1 MRRADGRGGGARHL
15 PSRPVRTHRS
25 HPTGNAGSA
34 TGSASSKPFVGE
46 ILGLAIDYHGSAP
59 GTTDITI
66 EGATTGLD
74 LYAKANSV
82 TDTFVVPVLY
92 SVDNARSALASDVT
106 SRRYCVGEAV
116 KVTLVQC
123 DALATAVSVRVFYD
137 PDIQAETIAVT
148 TTGSAGSASGSKTG
162 LITHGGSSAWPS
174 TTTGA
179 RRGPRTSK
187 SNPAL
192 SGVNFYAKSN
202 SVTDAYVA
210 PGVFAVTAAEGSLAS
225 NVTPERYVI
234 GSPVKVLAR
243 PVRRH
248 HGCREGDG
256 IQPPVGGPG
265 DDEPTSLRSISGLY
279 ALARAGQVFHAVT
292 AASGVAPGTAIG
304 TTAAFTLYNPVGSG
318 VNMVVL
324 QGLMSYVS
332 GTLGAGMVEWVANVN
347 PAAAAVT
354 GTAIVPVNALLGGAA
369 SKHARS
375 RQRLCRPARRQ
386 FGRSVRCRHRWPQ
399 RRSRRGRSW
408 TMSSAPSS

>member
-1 MRRADGRGGGARHL
+1 MAISSSEPKDSEPVIAEPVKVTLAQCDALTDAVVVRVIY
-15 PSRPVRTHRS
+15 RPVRCELIEVTT
-25 HPTGNAGSA
+25 TGNAGSA

-92 SVDNARSALASDVT
+92 SVDNAGSALASDVT

-162 LITHGGSSAWPS
+162 LITHGEILGLAIDYHGSAPG
-174 TTTGA
+174 TTDIEVE
-179 RRGPRTSK
+179 S
-187 SNPAL
+187 AL

-234 GSPVKVLAR
+234 GSPVKVSLAQCDAITDA
-243 PVRRH
+243 VK
-248 HGCREGDG
+248 
-256 IQPPVGGPG
+256 V
-265 DDEPTSLRSISGLY
+265 T
-279 ALARAGQVFHAVT
+279 VF
-292 AASGVAPGTAIG
+292 
-304 TTAAFTLYNPVGSG
+304 
-318 VNMVVL
+318 
-324 QGLMSYVS
+324 
-332 GTLGAGMVEWVANVN
+332 
-347 PAAAAVT
+347 
-354 GTAIVPVNALLGGAA
+354 
-369 SKHARS
+369 
-375 RQRLCRPARRQ
+375 
-386 FGRSVRCRHRWPQ
+386 
-399 RRSRRGRSW
+399 SRR
-408 TMSSAPSS
+408 